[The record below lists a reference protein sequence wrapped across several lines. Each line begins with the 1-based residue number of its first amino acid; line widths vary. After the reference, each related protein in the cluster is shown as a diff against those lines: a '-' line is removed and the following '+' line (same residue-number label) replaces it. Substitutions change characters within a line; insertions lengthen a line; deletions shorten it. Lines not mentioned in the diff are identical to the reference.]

1 MGDTTHV
8 LSRRARRAL
17 TFASDP
23 AAWRSVAAE
32 RVWRLQAPCAPVRDP
47 ASLHG
52 VVPGIHWPTEYEWP
66 VAARFVGPLHA
77 GLSTLTTV
85 EPRTIYQ
92 PYEGIVLF
100 DICYPAK
107 TFSIAVDYHDL
118 PAVNAECLA
127 QAAIYF
133 KMQHLRSGYDN
144 PKILPGGYIAS
155 RESLYRH
162 YCRLREL
169 RERGPRSDVYG
180 RFGTRFS
187 ADVRRRAIDILQH
200 QTQFKFTGGTSLALY
215 MQSLREAAQARV
227 CIDMPGNG
235 SFCHRLVEYLA
246 IGCCIVAPRHT
257 SIMYPELCD
266 REHIVYCRDDLA
278 DLAELCAHYV
288 ENDQARETVSA
299 NAARFFDENLHP
311 RQLADYYLRTFDDR
325 LGVNFDV
332 AESD

>member
-1 MGDTTHV
+1 M
-8 LSRRARRAL
+8 LSRKAL
-17 TFASDP
+17 TSAADP
-23 AAWRSVAAE
+23 AAWRAAAAE
-32 RVWRLQAPCAPVRDP
+32 RIWGLRGPCAPPRETTPVR
-47 ASLHG
+47 G
-52 VVPGIHWPTEYEWP
+52 VVPEVHWPTEYEWP

-85 EPRTIYQ
+85 ERRAISQ

-100 DICYPAK
+100 DICYPAE
-107 TFSIAVDYHDL
+107 TLSIAVDYHDL
-118 PAVNAECLA
+118 PAVNTECVA
-127 QAAIYF
+127 QAALYF
-133 KMQHLRSGYDN
+133 KMQHLRSGYED

-169 RERGPRSDVYG
+169 RERGLRSDVYG

-187 ADVRRRAIDILQH
+187 AEIRRRAIGILQH
-200 QTQFKFTGGTSLALY
+200 QTQLEFTGGTSLALY

-266 REHIVYCRDDLA
+266 REHIVYCRDDLS
-278 DLAELCAHYV
+278 DLAELCAYYV
-288 ENDQARETVSA
+288 ENDLARETVSA
-299 NAARFFDENLHP
+299 NAARFFDDNLHP
-311 RQLADYYLRTFDDR
+311 QQLAGYYLRTFHER
-325 LGVNFDV
+325 LGVSLNV
-332 AESD
+332 AESG